1 MAEFTKKLT
10 ENLKIIDKI
19 LQPQKSFDLIR
30 RDLIIGERDAA
41 LYFIDGFIKD
51 EVFEKILEFLFKIKA
66 EELQSVADMRRYLK
80 SFMPYV
86 EVDTVNNPDDMA
98 TAVLSG
104 PAVLLIDGISGA
116 LVIDVREYPT
126 RSVGEPDKDRSLR
139 GSRDGFLE
147 TLIFNTA
154 LLRRRIRDPRLRME
168 HFTVGSISKVDV
180 ALSYLNGE
188 ADEKLLQKLR
198 AKLKSIELG
207 SISMTAEALAE
218 KLVPTAFFN
227 PFPKVRY
234 TERPDY
240 ASASV
245 MEGKVLLLMDNS
257 PLVMIF
263 PTCFADFSREADD
276 YNFPRLTGSYIR
288 ILRIFISVFTVIL
301 TPATL
306 LFINNPSL
314 APEWLKFVIPK
325 SEAQLPIFVQLLLLE
340 FIVDGLRLASL
351 NTPDSLSSSLGI
363 IGGLLLSEFA
373 VKAGWF
379 VSEAILYMAFVAI
392 ASYTQPSFEM
402 GYAMKF
408 IRILTLVLTQLLGLA
423 GFILGL
429 LFGLSGL
436 VFSKTLSGRG
446 YFYPIIP
453 FDVQSFIKLFIRTK
467 IKH

>member
-1 MAEFTKKLT
+1 MVEFTKNLT
-10 ENLKIIDKI
+10 ENLKKIDKI
-19 LQPQKSFDLIR
+19 LRPEKSFDLIK
-30 RDLIIGERDAA
+30 RDLIIGERAA
-41 LYFIDGFIKD
+41 VLYFIDGFIKD

-66 EELQSVADMRRYLK
+66 EELQNIQDMGRYMK
-80 SFMPYV
+80 NFMPYV
-86 EVDTVNNPDDMA
+86 EVDTADNTGSMV

-139 GSRDGFLE
+139 GARDGFLE

-168 HFTVGSISKVDV
+168 HFTVGSVSKVDV
-180 ALSYLNGE
+180 SLSYLDGV
-188 ADEKLLQKLR
+188 ADEKLLKKLR
-198 AKLKSIELG
+198 EKLKTLDIG
-207 SISMTAEALAE
+207 SISMTGQAIAE

-288 ILRIFISVFTVIL
+288 ILRIFIAIFTVLL
-301 TPATL
+301 TPFTL
-306 LFINNPSL
+306 LIINDPAL
-314 APEWLKFVIPK
+314 APDWLKFMIP
-325 SEAQLPIFVQLLLLE
+325 SDHAQLPIFVQLLLLE

-351 NTPDSLSSSLGI
+351 NTPDSLSNSLGI

-379 VSEAILYMAFVAI
+379 VPEAILYMAFVAI

-408 IRILTLVLTQLLGLA
+408 IRILTLIFTQLLGLW

-429 LFGLSGL
+429 LSGL
-436 VFSKTLSGRG
+436 CGLIFSKTLSGRG
-446 YFYPIIP
+446 YFYPVIP
-453 FDVQSFIKLFIRTK
+453 FNLQNFIKLFVRTK
-467 IKH
+467 IKL